1 VVPED
6 VLVVD
11 RPFDRTEPEDARVE
25 VEVRL
30 RVADDAGH
38 AVDAGGVLEYGWWY
52 VAAGQR
58 PSGTGGYTVT

>member
-1 VVPED
+1 
-6 VLVVD
+6 VVD
-11 RPFDRTEPEDARVE
+11 RPFDGAEPEDARVE

-30 RVADDAGH
+30 RVAGDTRDV
-38 AVDAGGVLEYGWWY
+38 VDAGGVLEYGWWY